1 MIVNLYEFSQ
11 PLRET
16 FPAPLTEVRHD
27 VLSEVVSILL
37 VRQQLQRINQI
48 PA

>member
-1 MIVNLYEFSQ
+1 MKFSQ
-11 PLRET
+11 TLRET

-27 VLSEVVSILL
+27 VLYGAVSIFLL